1 MGSGPVLLPR
11 ARRIGLVED
20 QPVPEQELREHL
32 LGSGDLLAGVLQR
45 AHQVARRLALVVGD
59 PYLGDVADGEQPGQ
73 ELGVVAVVL
82 ALAVGCGLDHLRDGA
97 DDAVDA
103 EGGELLLQV
112 EPGDP
117 GLVDAFG
124 LGVDGL
130 YPVGDRDG
138 VVAEGSAADLA
149 GHRVQGDGLYRAGV
163 DVESNESGNIQHQ
176 EPLPMGA
183 AWPRLDIDTSI
194 VGLIRGYACRN
205 RGSNFYVLFIS
216 SFNHNRVPDDG
227 ANTIRQAPLDSRS
240 RASHLKYLT
249 SRDKQP
255 SIRLK
260 SPATMASMAHITN
273 NPPTSAT
280 TLPQWGY
287 KAMLLGAAAIWGL
300 STCIIKDTVAVFP
313 PAWLMGIRFFLAG
326 ILLLIVFRKRVAQ
339 CLNRETL
346 VAGAIIGLV
355 LAPAYLLNTSGLQF
369 TTASKGTFLTGTY
382 SIMVPFIA
390 WAISKQRP
398 TRYNIAAAL
407 LALAGIGFISFSGAG
422 EVSLTFGIGEAVMLA
437 SAFFLGL
444 HMAVSARLSDGRD
457 ALALS
462 AIQFIVAGLIGMA
475 WGAATEGTPNL
486 TTFADPSVFAGMV
499 YLVVFASCGALC
511 FQNIGIKHVPAAPAA
526 LLLSTE
532 SLFGVTFAVLFFG
545 DTLTI
550 TAIIGFALIAFGIAV
565 SETLPLKKGNSQ

>member
-1 MGSGPVLLPR
+1 M
-11 ARRIGLVED
+11 
-20 QPVPEQELREHL
+20 
-32 LGSGDLLAGVLQR
+32 AG
-45 AHQVARRLALVVGD
+45 
-59 PYLGDVADGEQPGQ
+59 
-73 ELGVVAVVL
+73 
-82 ALAVGCGLDHLRDGA
+82 
-97 DDAVDA
+97 
-103 EGGELLLQV
+103 
-112 EPGDP
+112 
-117 GLVDAFG
+117 
-124 LGVDGL
+124 
-130 YPVGDRDG
+130 
-138 VVAEGSAADLA
+138 
-149 GHRVQGDGLYRAGV
+149 
-163 DVESNESGNIQHQ
+163 
-176 EPLPMGA
+176 
-183 AWPRLDIDTSI
+183 
-194 VGLIRGYACRN
+194 
-205 RGSNFYVLFIS
+205 
-216 SFNHNRVPDDG
+216 
-227 ANTIRQAPLDSRS
+227 
-240 RASHLKYLT
+240 
-249 SRDKQP
+249 
-255 SIRLK
+255 
-260 SPATMASMAHITN
+260 MAHITN
-273 NPPTSAT
+273 NPPTSTT

-339 CLNRETL
+339 CLNREML

-422 EVSLTFGIGEAVMLA
+422 EVSLTFGIGEAIMLA

-475 WGAATEGTPNL
+475 WGATTEGTPNL

-565 SETLPLKKGNSQ
+565 SETFPLKKGSSQ